1 MTYLIREPAL
11 ISKHE
16 RIAAEQV
23 AIPLIATIVLSVF
36 ACPIT
41 HKCEIQSVMT
51 NLPEW
56 AVAALLFI
64 VATGVA
70 IVGYFLKKRDDFI
83 DVSYTKLSD
92 KMDSVLNKVGEI
104 GVGTSLLTYRMAQVE
119 QETKKLELKI
129 ENQDK
134 VMDDMNEK
142 LELLMKY
149 KPLLDKL
156 LKQDGNS

>member
-1 MTYLIREPAL
+1 
-11 ISKHE
+11 
-16 RIAAEQV
+16 
-23 AIPLIATIVLSVF
+23 
-36 ACPIT
+36 
-41 HKCEIQSVMT
+41 MT